1 MSTNTQGLFPIDI
14 VTMQMIGVS
23 TSRNIHPESAE
34 YAMSMYELTQSPEAS
49 ESVSRLK
56 ETGIIAENKDGQ
68 IYFTKRG
75 KKKYAKHT
83 TTPSDY
89 LRVNG
94 FKGFSNQDIVD
105 FLADILVETNRR
117 SNNEDFKNL
126 LGESIFNSDNAF
138 SVFNDFHDNFISAYQ
153 NLTGEELPI
162 MEETII

>member
-1 MSTNTQGLFPIDI
+1 MSTNNTTQGLLPIDI

-49 ESVSRLK
+49 KSVSRLK
-56 ETGIIAENKDGQ
+56 ENGIISTNKDGQ

-75 KKKYAKHT
+75 KRKYAKHT

-94 FKGFSNQDIVD
+94 FKHFSNQDIVYLLPLLIRQVVERQERDD
-105 FLADILVETNRR
+105 FMMSLGQDILDNVEK
-117 SNNEDFKNL
+117 FNL
-126 LGESIFNSDNAF
+126 LTTSFAQVCEEAVGMAQLESEAL
-138 SVFNDFHDNFISAYQ
+138 SV
-153 NLTGEELPI
+153 
-162 MEETII
+162 